1 MGYKKMLTF
10 EERYTKKQLKNKVTF
25 EKIRKKLRV
34 GYVFYDSNLMTTCVI
49 VGFLNHSIAYA
60 DMEIVESGILSRFEN
75 IFFLDVSEFIFYS
88 SEKNK
93 KESLIPLGYSDELRL
108 EVIKNKLIN
117 KHLNDLNLDIEDSVF
132 DNILHRSL
140 KQRVK
145 DFICV
150 FCLFLMLVVA
160 LGGLIGLLYFLITL
174 NFRYVL
180 CDFVLTVLAEMLLVN
195 QSYLM
200 LGE

>member
-1 MGYKKMLTF
+1 MLTF
-10 EERYTKKQLKNKVTF
+10 EERYTKKQLKNKVTA
-25 EKIRKKLRV
+25 EKIREKLRV

-49 VGFLNHSIAYA
+49 VGFLNNSIAYA
-60 DMEIVESGILSRFEN
+60 DMEIVESGILSRFED

-88 SEKNK
+88 SDKNK
-93 KESLIPLGYSDELRL
+93 KDDLLVVPLGYSYKLRV
-108 EVIKNKLIN
+108 EVIKNKIIN
-117 KHLNDLNLDIEDSVF
+117 KNLNDLNFDIEDSIF

-145 DFICV
+145 DYICV

-160 LGGLIGLLYFLITL
+160 VGGLFGLLYFLIAL
-174 NFRYVL
+174 NVRYAL

>member
-1 MGYKKMLTF
+1 MLTF
-10 EERYTKKQLKNKVTF
+10 EERYTKKQLKNKAAS
-25 EKIRKKLRV
+25 EKIREKLRV

-60 DMEIVESGILSRFEN
+60 DMEIVESGILSRFED

-93 KESLIPLGYSDELRL
+93 KDDLLVVPLGYSDELRVK
-108 EVIKNKLIN
+108 VIKNKIIN
-117 KHLNDLNLDIEDSVF
+117 KNLNDLNFDIEDDIF
-132 DNILHRSL
+132 DDILHRSL

-145 DFICV
+145 DYICV

-160 LGGLIGLLYFLITL
+160 VGGLFGLLYFLIAL
-174 NFRYVL
+174 NFRYAL